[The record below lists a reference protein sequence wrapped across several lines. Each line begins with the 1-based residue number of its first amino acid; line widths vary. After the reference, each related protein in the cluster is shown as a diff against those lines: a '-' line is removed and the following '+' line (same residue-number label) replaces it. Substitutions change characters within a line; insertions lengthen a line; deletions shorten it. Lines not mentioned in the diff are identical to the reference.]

1 MAMLKA
7 THESKTEFEHN
18 DSRGISPLVT
28 IGEYKIYPL
37 EYCTED
43 EAAALFCKMAAR
55 GKPGN
60 PVLQGR
66 SAADLMLLGRA
77 MYRKSN
83 LLRMGNVAFHNGK
96 AVAIGCNWDVADGGV
111 WEGSGLEMPASMA
124 AHAAIGKMAF
134 DSLANTG
141 RRTWYCGFYGVVP
154 GHNAGLFSWLG
165 TAGAMMADALGFDDF
180 FVYSLLPSLQGREG
194 MYSRKST
201 AKEQHWSVRFTDIDA
216 PPAVS
221 AELKELN
228 GTCQLGLMSI
238 KHTFSQDYLAGAAKM
253 VKIKSLAELEEPA
266 QEAAD
271 NQLAWIRRTQS
282 VGGIAAKL

>member
-1 MAMLKA
+1 MANS
-7 THESKTEFEHN
+7 THNSKTEAETN
-18 DSRGISPLVT
+18 KSSGMSPLVT

-37 EYCTED
+37 EYCSED
-43 EAAALFCKMAAR
+43 EAADLFCKMAAR

-66 SAADLMLLGRA
+66 SAADLKILGRA

-83 LLRMGNVAFHNGK
+83 ILRMGNVAFHDGK
-96 AVAIGCNWDVADGGV
+96 AVAIGCCWDVADGGV

-124 AHAAIGKMAF
+124 AHAAIGKAAF
-134 DSLANTG
+134 EQLAKSDK
-141 RRTWYCGFYGVVP
+141 RTFYCGFYGVIP

-165 TAGAMMADALGFDDF
+165 TVGAMMADDLGFDNF

-201 AKEQHWSVRFTDIDA
+201 DKETHWSFRFADIDA
-216 PPAVS
+216 SPAVS
-221 AELKELN
+221 AELKELD

-238 KHTFSQDYLAGAAKM
+238 KHTLSQDYLAGAAKM
-253 VKIKSLAELEEPA
+253 VKIKSVAELEEPA
-266 QEAAD
+266 REAAD
-271 NQLAWIRRTQS
+271 NQLAWIRQTQPA
-282 VGGIAAKL
+282 GRIAAKL